1 MNEEEL
7 SKTLR
12 LIGEE
17 SDQEDPLS
25 VVRGA
30 ETLLERFGIQKG
42 LVIHTKDYAMYVG
55 SPLHRD
61 MESGLMFGNMMAC
74 AKAVHGSFGTEK
86 EVREA
91 LSYPLSEKGLA
102 FRETLLSG
110 KYRGRVITVPS
121 RYLTRPRYT
130 IGLGDAFTAGVQM
143 CF

>member
-1 MNEEEL
+1 MYLRTVLTELFPAADIVGMNEEEL

-86 EVREA
+86 EVR
-91 LSYPLSEKGLA
+91 
-102 FRETLLSG
+102 
-110 KYRGRVITVPS
+110 
-121 RYLTRPRYT
+121 RPR
-130 IGLGDAFTAGVQM
+130 LSS
-143 CF
+143 